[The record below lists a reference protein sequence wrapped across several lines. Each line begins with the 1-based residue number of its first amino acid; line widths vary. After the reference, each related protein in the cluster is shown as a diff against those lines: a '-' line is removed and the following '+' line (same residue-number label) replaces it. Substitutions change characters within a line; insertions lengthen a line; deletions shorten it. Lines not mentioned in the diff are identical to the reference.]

1 MVVSIAL
8 VEVVT
13 FLLDVSFVLVN
24 SLSQDLK
31 KTNTTNTKCDEMQS
45 FQCEQIFMRKNSEF
59 IVRS

>member
-31 KTNTTNTKCDEMQS
+31 KTNTTNTKCDEMHS
-45 FQCEQIFMRKNSEF
+45 F
-59 IVRS
+59 